1 MIFLTGSFTKRS
13 DKLAFY
19 GVKTDSSTVFHKM
32 QGFTSIVTNKN
43 PQTYTRRYVDEPFE
57 QSDVVG
63 YSPSLSYTFDR
74 FAGNAVHDDIIKISD
89 SELTGDGAVRSVII
103 VDLASPDGDGYSAIK
118 SDFAVIPD
126 SEGND
131 TDAYTYTGTMKVKG
145 EMIAGTAVITDNTCT
160 FRETA
165 V

>member
-1 MIFLTGSFTKRS
+1 MTGTFTKRC

-19 GVKTDSSTVFHKM
+19 GVKSGNETVFHKM
-32 QGFTSIVTNKN
+32 QGFTSVVTSKN

-63 YSPSLSYTFDR
+63 YSPSIAYTFDR
-74 FAGNAVHDDIIKISD
+74 FAGNPVHDDIVAVSD
-89 SELTGDGAVRSVII
+89 LELTGDEAVREIVI
-103 VDLASPDGDGYSAIK
+103 VDLAAPSDSGYPAVK
-118 SDFAVIPD
+118 RDFAIIPD

-131 TDAYTYTGTMKVKG
+131 TDAYTYTGTMKVKS
-145 EMIAGTAVITDNTCT
+145 EMVAGIANIDGDICT
-160 FRETA
+160 FTETG